1 MDIYNNDYYL
11 IWTGMFMREKHA
23 LTLAQAAMGAPL
35 TALYTEEA
43 GFATE
48 AGAVYAAL
56 CKVCLIL
63 PR

>member
-1 MDIYNNDYYL
+1 
-11 IWTGMFMREKHA
+11 MFMREKHA
-23 LTLAQAAMGAPL
+23 LSLAQAAMGAPL